1 MPLWPKLACLLAAP
15 SSGNGHCVRFL
26 TVRLPGEGLGSHRM
40 PIAPQIAFFREEL
53 LNVLEARHHLL
64 LPFAAVADDAAEG
77 RVLGEE
83 MHCGVVEAFDRVL
96 HFLMGCGSQ
105 GTCMVRK

>member
-1 MPLWPKLACLLAAP
+1 VPLCPKLACQVGPA

-40 PIAPQIAFFREEL
+40 PIAPQIAFFGEEL
-53 LNVLEARHHLL
+53 FDVLKARHHLL
-64 LPFAAVADDAAEG
+64 LPFLAMADDAGEG

>member
-1 MPLWPKLACLLAAP
+1 
-15 SSGNGHCVRFL
+15 
-26 TVRLPGEGLGSHRM
+26 
-40 PIAPQIAFFREEL
+40 
-53 LNVLEARHHLL
+53 
-64 LPFAAVADDAAEG
+64 VADDAAKG